1 MSWRAVCNLFWPWRT
16 KPILGSFIMM
26 SNVTCQVDAIVHVQ
40 SLSLLYSIYTLLLL
54 YIYYII
60 IYIIYLYIFN
70 YIFRSWEVR
79 WCMHMHNCIDLTCDI
94 WHFSLQTGAF
104 FLQTGAT
111 DAVDQSSLMTKV
123 SHHLRPKPVFTY
135 AWCQSSLMPGVSLH
149 LWPASAIRTIKESHA
164 IQCYSKWFVAKRP
177 FPKQRFRNC
186 KNKHYFFTRKR
197 GVGVEMPQ
205 FSK

>member
-1 MSWRAVCNLFWPWRT
+1 MYKDITLDSIVD
-16 KPILGSFIMM
+16 IFIRYFYSVSVRYTESL

-79 WCMHMHNCIDLTCDI
+79 WCMHMHNRIDLTCDI
-94 WHFSLQTGAF
+94 WHFSLKTGAS

-111 DAVDQSSLMTKV
+111 EAVDQSSLMTKV

-135 AWCQSSLMPGVSLH
+135 AWDQSSLMTDICHP
-149 LWPASAIRTIKESHA
+149 
-164 IQCYSKWFVAKRP
+164 YD
-177 FPKQRFRNC
+177 QRISC
-186 KNKHYFFTRKR
+186 DT
-197 GVGVEMPQ
+197 MLL
-205 FSK
+205 

>member
-1 MSWRAVCNLFWPWRT
+1 MSHVKSMRLGMCNPSLFS
-16 KPILGSFIMM
+16 ILSI
-26 SNVTCQVDAIVHVQ
+26 
-40 SLSLLYSIYTLLLL
+40 LY
-54 YIYYII
+54 YIYILL
-60 IYIIYLYIFN
+60 YIIYLYIFN

-94 WHFSLQTGAF
+94 WHFSLQTGAS

-111 DAVDQSSLMTKV
+111 EALDQSSLMTKV

-135 AWCQSSLMPGVSLH
+135 AWTSHH
-149 LWPASAIRTIKESHA
+149 LRPASAIRTIKESHA

-186 KNKHYFFTRKR
+186 KNKHYFFIWKR
-197 GVGVEMPQ
+197 GVGVEMPL